1 MDFITDIVAIT
12 GALADASWNGVPF
25 YMPDSRHQVG
35 RRLQRFLFPGQDVT
49 AFQDLGAFDGPMR
62 INGLLIGDRYIH
74 YGQQIE
80 QALRT
85 AGPGTLV
92 HPWLGALKMV
102 LLEPATITYSQREL
116 RMVRFEAVFVPFYP
130 AAAPATSSLDALLDD
145 ITAAYAAGQAYLV
158 QALAPV
164 ATAIA
169 LAGQVEG
176 YFSTLQSYWQ
186 INTGAVPT
194 YGAPGNPQLAAAC
207 AAPIAALATVETVAP
222 GIAYGNGVYAL
233 LAAVPAAVVAA
244 STPVQASAVGP
255 GDAAVAAT
263 PIDGRITMA
272 ALVAASAAAAAQFSA
287 ASATTLTLAL
297 AQAAI
302 TACAAAQAA
311 TSIAW
316 DSAQEAETAL
326 GTLVAALDAAAVQ
339 AAVASAPT
347 VSTSLASV
355 MAGQLWAALEDTR
368 RSLITDLNQV
378 IGRLP
383 QVQTVGTVAQLS
395 AWTLANML
403 AGDNPALIFPAYQ
416 DLISR
421 NGVRN
426 PAIVAPGTLELLLP
440 AALPTLLPGASAA

>member
-1 MDFITDIVAIT
+1 MDFITDIVALP
-12 GALADASWNGVPF
+12 GALAEASWNGVPF

-62 INGLLIGDRYIH
+62 INGLLIGDLYVH
-74 YGQQIE
+74 YAQQIE
-80 QALRT
+80 AALRT

-92 HPWLGALKMV
+92 HPWLGALRMV
-102 LLEPATITYSQREL
+102 LLEPATITFSQREL
-116 RMVRFEAVFVPFYP
+116 RAVRFEAVFVPFYP
-130 AAAPATSSLDALLDD
+130 ATAAATSSLDALLDD
-145 ITAAYAAGQAYLV
+145 ITGAYSAAQSYLA

-164 ATAIA
+164 ATAIW
-169 LAGQVEG
+169 LVGQVES
-176 YFSTLQSYWQ
+176 YFATLQAYWQ
-186 INTGAVPT
+186 VNTGAVPT

-207 AAPIAALATVETVAP
+207 APAIAALPNVETVAP
-222 GIAYGNGVYAL
+222 SSTYGAGVYTL

-255 GDAAVAAT
+255 GDAAVVAT

-272 ALVAASAAAAAQFSA
+272 ALVAASSSAAARFTS
-287 ASATTLTLAL
+287 ASATTLSLAL
-297 AQAAI
+297 TQAAI
-302 TACAAAQAA
+302 TAIAAAQAA
-311 TSIAW
+311 TTIAW

-326 GTLVAALDAAAVQ
+326 GTLVVALDAAATQ
-339 AAVASAPT
+339 AAVAAAPT
-347 VSTSLASV
+347 VSTSLAAV

-368 RSLITDLNQV
+368 RTLIADLNQV

-383 QVQTVGTVAQLS
+383 QVQTVTTIAQLS

-403 AGDNPALIFPAYQ
+403 AGDNPALILPAYQ
-416 DLISR
+416 DLVSR
-421 NGVRN
+421 NDVRH

-440 AALPTLLPGASAA
+440 SALPTLLPGVSAA